1 VIKKILVALDGSEYA
16 DHALDFAL
24 DLAEK
29 YSAQVSLL
37 TVIPPVLTP
46 SYSIDKVT
54 NYSKQVENSFSA
66 VLSKAVEKVKKEKP
80 ALKVSTKLEKGD
92 PAEMIIETAKR
103 EDFDLIVMGRH
114 GLGRSKAILGSVS
127 FKVVNR
133 ATCSVW
139 TVK

>member
-1 VIKKILVALDGSEYA
+1 MIKKILVALDGSEYA

-114 GLGRSKAILGSVS
+114 GLGRSKAILRSVS